1 MTEEVDDHAPR
12 KRRTSLWIT
21 IVLALAALGA
31 VGAVGQF
38 AGAGWFG
45 YRQILYGVNDVY
57 LLNMGEHA
65 LWVSVE
71 GREAVEV
78 AAEGARLVSIMGGVS
93 QVVVKDG
100 DGKIVG
106 KHDVHTD
113 HSSALLKLS
122 QDGCLAVSNVG
133 AFYGRGGD
141 DLKIIETIDQKT
153 QLYVPGSDHII
164 WPRQTF
170 PRTIPSGGGDVL
182 WIELVGCVLID
193 EPDFLRGYLDV
204 RLGER
209 LAKAR
214 GEKEGDQAP

>member
-1 MTEEVDDHAPR
+1 MTEEAQDHTPP
-12 KRRTSLWIT
+12 KRRTALWIT
-21 IVLALAALGA
+21 IVLALVALGA
-31 VGAVGQF
+31 VGAVGHF

-45 YRQILYGVNDVY
+45 YRQVLYGVNDIY
-57 LLNMGEHA
+57 LLNMSEHA

-78 AAEGARLVSIMGGVS
+78 AAEGARLVDIMGGVS
-93 QVVVKDG
+93 RVVVKDG

-106 KHDVHTD
+106 EHEVLTD

-122 QDGCLAVSNVG
+122 QDGCLAVSDVG

-141 DLKIIETIDQKT
+141 DLKIIRAIDQKT
-153 QLYVPGSDHII
+153 QLYVPGTEHII

-170 PRTIPSGGGDVL
+170 PRSIPSGGGDVL

-193 EPDFLRGYLDV
+193 EPDFMRGYLDV

-214 GEKEGDQAP
+214 GDKDEKSAP